1 MRTPEQCE
9 KMAQAFLKSAHNKR
23 LPAEKRMQARGQAK
37 RWRELAK
44 SANGAEAIN

>member
-1 MRTPEQCE
+1 MVMTLGDLPEDDR
-9 KMAQAFLKSAHNKR
+9 LKY
-23 LPAEKRMQARGQAK
+23 LVPPKRMQARGQAK